1 MGFNFAGF
9 GWKKKFPSFT
19 KRDSMSSV
27 LCNVSTP
34 KSNKGIISSWSD
46 IGRRPS

>member
-46 IGRRPS
+46 IVRRPL